1 MDFLSE
7 LLRAASFEAVVVGQH
22 HLGPRRC
29 LEVDAGDHIGFL
41 IARGGACQLSPLKGD
56 AAWTCRLKP
65 GNVAIFP
72 QGDACLV
79 APEDGKSANLIS
91 GHFEID
97 RKVAAP
103 LLQRLPALLFLCPQT
118 ELGTSWQRMTLDVI
132 NDELASD
139 SAGSRL
145 VVQRMLEMFFT
156 YAARRHLAPEVS
168 GLPATAAPVGRQIG
182 AALAALHRH
191 PERDWTVAALARLA
205 HMSTPTFVRQFKSSL
220 LLPPLRYLAQYRMK
234 RAADLLAGG
243 QRSLAEIAAR
253 CGYRSEA
260 ALVRAFKRHYNV
272 APGRYGRALRAK
284 NRSDR
289 SSSAS

>member
-7 LLRAASFEAVVVGQH
+7 LLRAAAFEAVVVGQH
-22 HLGPRRC
+22 HLAPRRS
-29 LEVDAGDHIGFL
+29 LHVDAGPHIGFL
-41 IARGGACQLSPLKGD
+41 IARSGTCRLTPVKGD
-56 AAWTCRLKP
+56 TWTCRLKP

-72 QGDACLV
+72 LGDACM
-79 APEDGKSANLIS
+79 AIPEDGRPANLIS

-97 RKVAAP
+97 RRVAAP

-118 ELGTSWQRMTLDVI
+118 ELGTNWQRMTLDVI
-132 NDELASD
+132 SDELVRE

-168 GLPATAAPVGRQIG
+168 GLPAHGPVGKQIA
-182 AALAALHRH
+182 AALTALHRH

-205 HMSTPTFVRQFKSSL
+205 HMSTSTFARQFRSSL

-234 RAADLLAGG
+234 RAADLLAGA
-243 QRSLAEIAAR
+243 QRSLAEIAAC

-272 APGRYGRALRAK
+272 APGRYGRSLRAK
-284 NRSDR
+284 NRSER
-289 SSSAS
+289 SNRAS

>member
-7 LLRAASFEAVVVGQH
+7 LLRAAAFEALVVGQH
-22 HLGPRRC
+22 HLGPRRS
-29 LEVDAGDHIGFL
+29 LEVDAGRHIGFL
-41 IARGGACQLSPLKGD
+41 IARSGICRLAPLKGAGD
-56 AAWTCRLKP
+56 WACRLKP

-72 QGDACLV
+72 QGDACHAV
-79 APEDGKSANLIS
+79 PDDGKSVSLIS

-97 RKVAAP
+97 RQIAAP

-132 NDELASD
+132 SDELSSG
-139 SAGSRL
+139 SAGSTL

-156 YAARRHLAPEVS
+156 YAARRHLAPEVD
-168 GLPATAAPVGRQIG
+168 GIPVNTPVGRQID
-182 AALAALHRH
+182 AALTVMHRH
-191 PERDWTVAALARLA
+191 PERNWTVAGLAKIA
-205 HMSTPTFVRQFKSSL
+205 HMSPPTFVRQFKASL

-243 QRSLAEIAAR
+243 RRTLAEIAAR

-272 APGRYGRALRAK
+272 APGRYGRALRTR

-289 SSSAS
+289 SNSTA